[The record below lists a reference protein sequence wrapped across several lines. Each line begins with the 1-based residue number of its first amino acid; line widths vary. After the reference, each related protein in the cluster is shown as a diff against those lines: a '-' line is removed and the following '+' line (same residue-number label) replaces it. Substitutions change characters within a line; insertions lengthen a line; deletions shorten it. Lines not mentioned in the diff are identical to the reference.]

1 MLRILLGTIIVIA
14 VLALLLRLVERHL
27 VFFPGKMSDND
38 PSLNAFGL
46 AVEEVWVTTA
56 EGVRIHGWYVPHDS
70 AVASL
75 VMAHGNAGNVSDRAH
90 WLARLHQK
98 IPANLFM
105 FDYRGYGKSEGT
117 PSEEGCY
124 RDAEAAFD
132 WLKMKTPHVPIIA
145 HGHSLG
151 GAVVIEL
158 ACRRTLEGL
167 IVESSFT
174 HARDMAKLMFG
185 PLPVHW
191 LSSMKWA
198 SLDKVAQLTL
208 PKLFLHG
215 EADSIIPFRLGQELY
230 AQAAEPKRFVALA
243 GVDHNDTFITGSE
256 LYYNTL
262 RDFIMNVRSDAFRH
276 FGE

>member
-1 MLRILLGTIIVIA
+1 MRILLYAAIA
-14 VLALLLRLVERHL
+14 VAVVLVLLRLAERRL
-27 VFFPGKMSDND
+27 VFFPNKWRGEE
-38 PSLNAFGL
+38 PTLRAPAL
-46 AVEEVWVTTA
+46 PVEEVWMTTSD
-56 EGVRIHGWYVPHDS
+56 GIQIHGWYVPRDS

-75 VMAHGNAGNVSDRAH
+75 VMAHGNAGNVSDRAS
-90 WLARLHQK
+90 WLALLREK
-98 IPANLFM
+98 IPVNLFM
-105 FDYRGYGKSEGT
+105 FDYRGYGKSEGA

-132 WLKMKTPHVPIIA
+132 WLKTKTPQLPIVA

-158 ACRRTLEGL
+158 ARRRTLHGL

-174 HARDMAKLMFG
+174 HSRDMAKLMFG
-185 PLPVHW
+185 PLPVYW

-198 SLDKVAQLTL
+198 NTDKVATLTL

-215 EADSIIPFRLGQELY
+215 ETDGIIPFRLGQALY

-243 GVDHNDTFITGSE
+243 HADHNDTFLAGGE
-256 LYYNTL
+256 LYYDTI
-262 RDFIMNVRSDAFRH
+262 RDFILALAPARPGRGMP
-276 FGE
+276 